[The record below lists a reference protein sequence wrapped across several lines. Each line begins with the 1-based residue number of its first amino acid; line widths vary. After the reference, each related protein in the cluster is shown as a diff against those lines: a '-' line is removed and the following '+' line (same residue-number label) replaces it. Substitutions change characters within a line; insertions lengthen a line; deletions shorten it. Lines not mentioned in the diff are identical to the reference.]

1 VEGNGATGTSFP
13 GMGVPGRYITASQ
26 GTAVMFV
33 EVAFDYEPITP
44 ITVFENRRIV
54 YTAAFNVRDNRD
66 LTRLYAGGPVARCN
80 VFSAARPT

>member
-1 VEGNGATGTSFP
+1 
-13 GMGVPGRYITASQ
+13 
-26 GTAVMFV
+26 
-33 EVAFDYEPITP
+33 VAFDYEPITP